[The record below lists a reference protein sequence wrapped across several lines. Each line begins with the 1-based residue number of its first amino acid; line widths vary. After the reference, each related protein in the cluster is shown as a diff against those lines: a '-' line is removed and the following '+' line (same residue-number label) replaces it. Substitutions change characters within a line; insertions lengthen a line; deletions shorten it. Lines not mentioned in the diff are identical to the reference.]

1 VVSTFLIYG
10 CWSKVWIETGQAQLA
25 LLLAAAL
32 GGLFLLAGLWTP
44 FAGALVA
51 LIEVWTVFSS
61 STDWQASALAAAI
74 ATAVMLLG
82 PGSWSVDAR
91 IYGRR
96 RISIQIQ

>member
-1 VVSTFLIYG
+1 MVSTFLIYG

-51 LIEVWTVFSS
+51 LIEIWIAVATPTYCQTSI
-61 STDWQASALAAAI
+61 LAAAI
-74 ATAVMLLG
+74 GTAIALLG

-91 IYGRR
+91 IYGRK
-96 RISIQIQ
+96 RISIEVH